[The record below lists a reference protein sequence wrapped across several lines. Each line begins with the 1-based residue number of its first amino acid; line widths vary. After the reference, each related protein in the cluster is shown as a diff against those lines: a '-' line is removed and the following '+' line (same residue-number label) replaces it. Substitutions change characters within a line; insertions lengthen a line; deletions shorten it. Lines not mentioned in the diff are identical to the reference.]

1 MRRIIASQ
9 VSNESIVIA
18 AVECLR
24 KGGLVIFPTETTYG
38 AGVDATNQGAVD
50 KLLAYKSRR
59 EGKPLSI
66 AVTNQQMA
74 EQYVALN
81 EQARTLY
88 QQFLPGPMTVI
99 SKDLKKVASGVASEF
114 GTLGVR
120 IPDYELVQKIIAN
133 LSIPITATSANA
145 SGKPRPYNIDHLLKN
160 LSAKQQT
167 LIDLIID
174 AGELPPNPPSTVI
187 DTTLSVPVTLRGG
200 SAVLLEREQSTEQLK
215 SVTPTETKQ
224 IAGRLLLKKWEKIK
238 SSGLVIGLSGE
249 LGVGKTVFT
258 SGVAEFLQID
268 EPITSPTYHY
278 LASYQFNRHGYKG
291 MLHHLDLWK
300 IQSETELERLNIE
313 RILHSGSVVIIEWWS
328 QVEAWLLPLIKKSG
342 LAMMV
347 VTISET
353 DNLVG
358 KVTDKLVSNPTGK
371 STNKLVGKSINKLTS
386 ESTSKLTSN
395 STNKSTKKLI
405 DKSTDYSSGKSVENL
420 NIVSEDNPSEM
431 FSSNRQI
438 TIQEI

>member
-1 MRRIIASQ
+1 M
-9 VSNESIVIA
+9 
-18 AVECLR
+18 
-24 KGGLVIFPTETTYG
+24 
-38 AGVDATNQGAVD
+38 
-50 KLLAYKSRR
+50 
-59 EGKPLSI
+59 
-66 AVTNQQMA
+66 
-74 EQYVALN
+74 
-81 EQARTLY
+81 
-88 QQFLPGPMTVI
+88 
-99 SKDLKKVASGVASEF
+99 
-114 GTLGVR
+114 
-120 IPDYELVQKIIAN
+120 
-133 LSIPITATSANA
+133 
-145 SGKPRPYNIDHLLKN
+145 
-160 LSAKQQT
+160 
-167 LIDLIID
+167 
-174 AGELPPNPPSTVI
+174 
-187 DTTLSVPVTLRGG
+187 
-200 SAVLLEREQSTEQLK
+200 
-215 SVTPTETKQ
+215 
-224 IAGRLLLKKWEKIK
+224 
-238 SSGLVIGLSGE
+238 
-249 LGVGKTVFT
+249 
-258 SGVAEFLQID
+258 
-268 EPITSPTYHY
+268 TSPTYHY

-291 MLHHLDLWK
+291 MLHHLDLRK